1 MGHDVERLSVVWPG
15 CSLTLFMQGVF
26 NFSIYPFMAC
36 QTITERSIF
45 CQNLFSCF
53 MLKMFLSRLFSPGCQ
68 HVRHS
73 KKGKDSK
80 GLVCVSFLLI
90 ITLELTLL

>member
-1 MGHDVERLSVVWPG
+1 MGHDVERLPVVWPG

-36 QTITERSIF
+36 QTITKRSIF
-45 CQNLFSCF
+45 CQNVFSCF

-68 HVRHS
+68 HVRHIE
-73 KKGKDSK
+73 KGFKRT
-80 GLVCVSFLLI
+80 GMCFFLLI